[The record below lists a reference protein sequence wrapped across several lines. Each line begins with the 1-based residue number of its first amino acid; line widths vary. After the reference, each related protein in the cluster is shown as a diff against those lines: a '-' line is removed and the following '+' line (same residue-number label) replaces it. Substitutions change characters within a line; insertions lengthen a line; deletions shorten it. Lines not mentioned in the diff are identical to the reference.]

1 MALTKQQLW
10 IAAKIDTRMQKLIRA
25 GKDNLAIMGAMAD
38 HMPAFSQLLD
48 TTEPDDLDQLTRK
61 FSGFH
66 RYAKILESL
75 AAGIQSGA
83 IPVPGQKE
91 APRQVNP
98 VSDHHQLAAV
108 IDLRMRQ
115 LAEEGVP
122 HAAIIERMVGY
133 VADLGKIRNSTTGE
147 QLAALCREYPGFHT
161 YAALMEQAAEA
172 GRQKPASNYDGLP
185 ELPDPLKEHLSS
197 LLSTAAK
204 LERDYQSVL
213 DATGPTAPASWL
225 RPLDTLHAQQQAD
238 LTRFR
243 AAIQCADVPQAS
255 RDVLLLVLE
264 AWRNGLQ
271 HLRPASTRRDG
282 W

>member
-10 IAAKIDTRMQKLIRA
+10 IATKIDTRMQKLVRA
-25 GKDNLAIMGAMAD
+25 GKDNLAIVGAMAD
-38 HMPAFSQLLD
+38 HMPAFRQLLD

-61 FSGFH
+61 FPGFY

-75 AAGIQSGA
+75 AAGIESGA

-91 APRQVNP
+91 APRQVSP
-98 VSDHHQLAAV
+98 VSDHQQLAAA

-115 LAEEGVP
+115 LTEEGVP
-122 HAAIIERMVGY
+122 QVAIIERMVGY
-133 VADLGKIRNSTTGE
+133 VAELGKIWNSTTNE
-147 QLAALCREYPGFHT
+147 QLAALCGEYPGFRT

-172 GRQKPASNYDGLP
+172 ERQKPARAYDGLP

-197 LLSTAAK
+197 LLSTATK

-213 DATGPTAPASWL
+213 DATGTMAPASWL
-225 RPLDTLHAQQQAD
+225 RPLDTLRAQWQAD

-243 AAIQCADVPQAS
+243 AAIQCAGVPQAS
-255 RDVLLLVLE
+255 REVMLPILDSMAQRIAEL
-264 AWRNGLQ
+264 A
-271 HLRPASTRRDG
+271 TRIHTS
-282 W
+282 

>member
-1 MALTKQQLW
+1 MTLTRQQLW
-10 IAAKIDTRMQKLIRA
+10 IATKIDTRMQRLIRA

-38 HMPAFSQLLD
+38 HMPAFHQLLN
-48 TTEPDDLDQLTRK
+48 TTEPDGLDQLTRK
-61 FSGFH
+61 FSGFR

-83 IPVPGQKE
+83 IPVPGPNE

-98 VSDHHQLAAV
+98 VSDHHQLAAA

-133 VADLGKIRNSTTGE
+133 VADLGKIWNSTTGE

-161 YAALMEQAAEA
+161 YAALMEQAAGAE
-172 GRQKPASNYDGLP
+172 RQKPARAYDGLP

-225 RPLDTLHAQQQAD
+225 RPLDTLHAQWQAD

-243 AAIQCADVPQAS
+243 AAIQCAGVPQAS
-255 RDVLLLVLE
+255 REVVLPVLE
-264 AWRNGLQ
+264 HMARQIAELEARI
-271 HLRPASTRRDG
+271 HTS
-282 W
+282 